1 MLAAVR
7 GEAGDGAAR
16 PWVVVV
22 AWRAG
27 RRTGAVLDRLAA
39 VAPGVPVVLVD
50 NESRPAGLAAAVA
63 RRPSVTALAEAANRG
78 FAGGANVGV
87 AHAFD
92 RGATHAVLLN
102 DDVLPE
108 PGCVEALVA
117 AAGADGAAAP
127 TIDAPG
133 TEAFA
138 GGRVDWDRGLG
149 GHDPGSLDY
158 LTGAALCIARRAWE
172 RVGPLDERFF
182 LYYEDVD
189 WCVRAR
195 ACGVP
200 LRVSEARARHEAG
213 SSSGGGHG
221 ATWGYYD
228 SRNRLLFLEGQ
239 RGRPHARRDVPRSLW
254 DVAGYLR
261 HGGPPRVA
269 AARVR
274 GIVDWARGRT
284 GRGPY
289 PPRRGR

>member
-1 MLAAVR
+1 MTPR
-7 GEAGDGAAR
+7 PAR
-16 PWVVVV
+16 PWIVVV
-22 AWRAG
+22 AWRADA
-27 RRTGAVLDRLAA
+27 RTAAPLDHLAA
-39 VAPGVPVVLVD
+39 VAPAIPVLLVD
-50 NESRPAGLAAAVA
+50 NESAPRSLAAALAGRATVH
-63 RRPSVTALAEAANRG
+63 ALPHAANLG
-78 FAGGANVGV
+78 FAGGANAGLEE
-87 AHAFD
+87 AFG
-92 RGATHAVLLN
+92 RGATHAILLN
-102 DDVLPE
+102 DDLFPE
-108 PGCVEALVA
+108 PGCLEALVA
-117 AAGADGAAAP
+117 LAGDDGCAGP
-127 TIDAPG
+127 TFDAPG
-133 TEAFA
+133 DDAFA
-138 GGRVDWDRGLG
+138 GGLVDRERGFGL
-149 GHDPGSLDY
+149 HRPGARDF
-158 LTGAALCIARRAWE
+158 LTGAALCLSRAAWE
-172 RVGPLDERFF
+172 RTGPFDERFF